1 MGNRASLSN
10 CFFLGK
16 KKRWGFL
23 SMPNSGRNRKSIL
36 QILQDKM
43 QRVRRQLK
51 VEGSSVEDV
60 SGFEE
65 DLYKRMRLQLW
76 KGQ

>member
-1 MGNRASLSN
+1 
-10 CFFLGK
+10 
-16 KKRWGFL
+16 
-23 SMPNSGRNRKSIL
+23 MPNSGRNRKSIL

-65 DLYKRMRLQLW
+65 DLYKRIRLQLW